1 MTSLKN
7 SSPVPKQIRV
17 AIGRM
22 RRAVQRYFLV
32 DGLKNVLLTLLVL
45 IIIDF
50 ALDRTF
56 RMDGSQRLIMLILSV
71 SIIGYVIYRKLLGPL
86 LSRLSDDAL
95 IIELEEAEGGMDEAL
110 ISALELSRMGS
121 GVNENVSIEMIKN
134 TINEGAKA
142 ASKVSIES
150 AFRRKRMRVNILV
163 LMFILLCFVVGVVSA
178 SRDQVLDIWF
188 KRNILLSDVSW
199 PSNYVLE
206 LSGYKD
212 GKIRVPRGEDWSLIV
227 SVKEDHKELPN
238 SVILEYRYE
247 KGKRKSSESM
257 IPNSSRDK
265 FRSNA
270 IDVSEP
276 LKLRVR
282 SKEYETEWIPMELVD
297 RPKIENLSIF
307 ASYPDYTGLGEQI
320 LSSDEGPYS
329 LLNGTSVKINGTVT
343 KSLRGASIT
352 VEGVEYPLKV
362 EGSRFAGVLLKEQ
375 VISGVY
381 EVDVEDLEEMRFL
394 ENGEIMGLGLREKST
409 FKIRI
414 QNDRKPKVVASVEGV
429 SGLIVPGA
437 MIPYVGM
444 VEDDYAVKEVEIRYS
459 WKEDQG
465 EREEVADSI
474 VPDEVIKLLGKKSI
488 PLDGRLDLGG
498 LDIPLNSRFSMVFAA
513 KDNNEVSGPNV
524 GESTKILLRVVGE
537 AELRTDLLRREKEQ
551 RQILLELVK
560 KQDLLLTDT
569 GALAAELLDVDVLGR
584 SEKERLAGLQKRQKL
599 LSVNVNN
606 IVKRLDGMVSEIVN
620 NRLEEDDGILRERLR
635 QKVIVPLATL
645 VKEVIPVAALE
656 LDSSRRILEKDS
668 RNESMRVAS
677 QFQVTAL
684 EAMKEV
690 LVHMVRN
697 EGYQQAVNLLYEIQ
711 RAQERMNK
719 MTATAKEESL
729 GNVVREKKEKS
740 NANKEL
746 KDSIEELKEEGAKK
760 GDN

>member
-142 ASKVSIES
+142 ASKVRIES

-307 ASYPDYTGLGEQI
+307 ASYPRT
-320 LSSDEGPYS
+320 
-329 LLNGTSVKINGTVT
+329 
-343 KSLRGASIT
+343 
-352 VEGVEYPLKV
+352 
-362 EGSRFAGVLLKEQ
+362 
-375 VISGVY
+375 
-381 EVDVEDLEEMRFL
+381 
-394 ENGEIMGLGLREKST
+394 
-409 FKIRI
+409 I
-414 QNDRKPKVVASVEGV
+414 QD
-429 SGLIVPGA
+429 
-437 MIPYVGM
+437 
-444 VEDDYAVKEVEIRYS
+444 
-459 WKEDQG
+459 
-465 EREEVADSI
+465 
-474 VPDEVIKLLGKKSI
+474 
-488 PLDGRLDLGG
+488 
-498 LDIPLNSRFSMVFAA
+498 
-513 KDNNEVSGPNV
+513 
-524 GESTKILLRVVGE
+524 
-537 AELRTDLLRREKEQ
+537 
-551 RQILLELVK
+551 
-560 KQDLLLTDT
+560 
-569 GALAAELLDVDVLGR
+569 
-584 SEKERLAGLQKRQKL
+584 
-599 LSVNVNN
+599 
-606 IVKRLDGMVSEIVN
+606 
-620 NRLEEDDGILRERLR
+620 
-635 QKVIVPLATL
+635 
-645 VKEVIPVAALE
+645 
-656 LDSSRRILEKDS
+656 
-668 RNESMRVAS
+668 
-677 QFQVTAL
+677 
-684 EAMKEV
+684 
-690 LVHMVRN
+690 
-697 EGYQQAVNLLYEIQ
+697 
-711 RAQERMNK
+711 
-719 MTATAKEESL
+719 
-729 GNVVREKKEKS
+729 
-740 NANKEL
+740 
-746 KDSIEELKEEGAKK
+746 
-760 GDN
+760 

>member
-1 MTSLKN
+1 MSLKN
-7 SSPVPKQIRV
+7 SSSVPKQIRV

-22 RRAVQRYFLV
+22 RRAVQRHFLV
-32 DGLKNVLLTLLVL
+32 DGLKNVLLALLVL

-56 RMDGSQRLIMLILSV
+56 RMDGPQRLIMLILSV
-71 SIIGYVIYRKLLGPL
+71 SISGYVVYRRLLGPL

-95 IIELEEAEGGMDEAL
+95 MIELEEAEGGMDEVL
-110 ISALELSRMGS
+110 ISALELSRMGIE
-121 GVNENVSIEMIKN
+121 GNENVSIKMVEN
-134 TINEGAKA
+134 TINEGAEA
-142 ASKVSIES
+142 ASKVRIES
-150 AFRRKRMRVNILV
+150 AFRRKRMRANIFV
-163 LMFILLCFVVGVVSA
+163 LILILLCFVVGGTSA
-178 SRDQVLDIWF
+178 SRGQVLDIWF
-188 KRNILLSDVSW
+188 KRNILLSDIPW

-227 SVKEDHKELPN
+227 SVKEDYKELPN

-247 KGKRKSSESM
+247 KGKRKSSETM
-257 IPNSSRDK
+257 IPNSSGNK

-276 LKLRVR
+276 LKVRVR

-297 RPKIENLSIF
+297 RPKIENFSIL
-307 ASYPDYTGLGEQI
+307 ASYPGYTGLGEQI

-329 LLNGTSVKINGTVT
+329 LLSGTSVKINGIVN
-343 KSLRGASIT
+343 KSLRSASIT
-352 VEGVEYPLKV
+352 VGGVAYPLEV
-362 EGSRFAGVLLKEQ
+362 EDSKFAGVLPKEQ

-381 EVDVEDLEEMRFL
+381 EVDVEDVEEMGFS
-394 ENGEIMGLGLREKST
+394 EDGEVMGLGLREKAT

-414 QNDRKPKVVASVEGV
+414 QNDRKPKIVASVEGV

-437 MIPYVGM
+437 MIPYVGII
-444 VEDDYAVKEVEIRYS
+444 EDDYAVKEVEIRYS

-465 EREEVADSI
+465 EREEVTDSI
-474 VPDEVIKLLGKKSI
+474 VPAEVLNLLGNKQI
-488 PLDGRLDLGG
+488 PLDGRLDLSG
-498 LDIPLNSRFSMVFAA
+498 LDIPLNSRFSMLFTA

-569 GALAAELLDVDVLGR
+569 GALAAELLDVNVLGR

-620 NRLEEDDGILRERLR
+620 NRLEEDDGILKQRLR
-635 QKVIVPLATL
+635 QKVIMPLAAL
-645 VKEVIPVAALE
+645 VEEVIPVAALE
-656 LDSSRRILEKDS
+656 LDSSRRKLEKDS
-668 RNESMRVAS
+668 RNESLRIAS
-677 QFQVTAL
+677 QSQFTVL

-719 MTATAKEESL
+719 MTAKAKEESL
-729 GNVVREKKEKS
+729 GNVVREKEEKS
-740 NANKEL
+740 NANK
-746 KDSIEELKEEGAKK
+746 KQKHSIEDLKEDGGKK